1 MKKTHLQKV
10 GIAALA
16 CSIIVGTVGIPDAMA
31 KRRGNSGL
39 PDGPGNPIAAVNS
52 GLQDLKQA
60 VEDLAKEIADLEKAV
75 ADLAPKE
82 NLLWINYL
90 DFVPGDTD
98 VVTSY
103 KALSPGPGVSSLAG
117 LIITST
123 TAGEDSINGGNKVV
137 EKGLQV
143 PPGYKV
149 DGVRICFESSN
160 PTPTGSFISQIRI
173 SQFQEL
179 PAPPTRLVLLDDGT
193 DLINVG
199 PACVDSASP
208 TGGPIDPSLGS
219 LLLSLRVNF
228 ADPLTNPDDKIVIR
242 AIGLYLVP

>member
-60 VEDLAKEIADLEKAV
+60 VEDLAKKIADLEKAV

-90 DFVPGDTD
+90 DLVPGDTD

-103 KALSPGPGVSSLAG
+103 NSTNSGVGGGLSG

-123 TAGEDSINGGNKVV
+123 TAGENSVTGGNKVV

-149 DGVRICFESSN
+149 AGVRVCFESSN
-160 PTPTGSFISQIRI
+160 PTGSFISQIRVD
-173 SQFQEL
+173 QLQET
-179 PAPPTRLVLLDDGT
+179 PDTRVILLDDGT
-193 DLINVG
+193 DLMNVG
-199 PACVDSASP
+199 PVCVDSASP
-208 TGGPIDPSLGS
+208 AGGPIDPSLGS

-228 ADPLTNPDDKIVIR
+228 ADPVTNPNDKIVVR